1 MDTHFNTSCFLGV
14 LRHKA
19 LKMKKIILSLML
31 LTSFVFSAS
40 SPFVNGQYLR
50 IYASCYSFVEGGT
63 TINYINGTRSELW
76 FLSDNQG
83 YRYFHTS
90 ASFPSDKD
98 GYTHAFNETV
108 YYGSQVKNSFCV
120 PCASPNILDAN
131 GNCVTPPPPQC
142 GEGTYL
148 NPATLSCAPM
158 YPIADEE
165 TLESGSKNIIFEDGA
180 MMIVN
185 PDGTAVTFA
194 PDGAKIP
201 NRLYNGSIP
210 EVGYLSE
217 SKNIGVNGSDFFT
230 VNPLGIFLKS
240 TALALVQNTA
250 LLWTYAMSDQ
260 KETANGDVAQFTP
273 TQNGV
278 AVNISEKA
286 FDNIDFSEYENKA
299 TTTPQSVP
307 NSDLAYKKLSDAEI
321 LQFLGA
327 TKEDT
332 VFYKPNDPSYFVASN
347 ADSVA
352 VVKSNPD
359 GSAQKVEFQK
369 NDLQNTANNNT
380 DLTAVKKEIA
390 PQKITA
396 DGKIQQT
403 QTSTPMS
410 VSPLDN
416 FPKTTNPSTGLPDY
430 VDYDPRTGLK
440 DGKVYS
446 TATGQAVT
454 DTNGNPIGTGTG
466 AAPDGV
472 SPKAPITPNPDG
484 NGTNINLSG
493 VTSRLD
499 KISNQ
504 LTVLN
509 NRNEKLDKIG
519 DNAYAHGIPTG
530 GTSPYDWTS
539 HQATFENLK
548 STIDD
553 LNGQADEIKALFQ
566 NGFTLNLSGSAV
578 DTCPYNST
586 IDLDGRAIAVSFDL
600 CKTFSPMRPLLYAFF
615 YLFFVFNITYFGV
628 KSILRFA

>member
-1 MDTHFNTSCFLGV
+1 
-14 LRHKA
+14 
-19 LKMKKIILSLML
+19 MKKIILFLM
-31 LTSFVFSAS
+31 
-40 SPFVNGQYLR
+40 
-50 IYASCYSFVEGGT
+50 
-63 TINYINGTRSELW
+63 
-76 FLSDNQG
+76 FLSTFSLAELTHLNHVSGSNFVSDAGDSFYSLGGLAATHVESFGVPKDPCDDFYYVGGGFMVFYSCTQRG
-83 YRYFHTS
+83 YY
-90 ASFPSDKD
+90 K
-98 GYTHAFNETV
+98 
-108 YYGSQVKNSFCV
+108 YYMNPITPLC
-120 PCASPNILDAN
+120 
-131 GNCVTPPPPQC
+131 TPPQIMQGGVCVNPNPPQC

-148 NPATLSCAPM
+148 NPATLSCAPT

-185 PDGTAVTFA
+185 PDGTAVTFS
-194 PDGAKIP
+194 PDGEKIP

-210 EVGYLSE
+210 QVGYLSE
-217 SKNIGVNGSDFFT
+217 SKNIGVNGSDFFS

-240 TALALVQNTA
+240 SALFAIQNTA
-250 LLWTYAMSDQ
+250 LLWHYAMSNQ
-260 KETANGDVAQFTP
+260 KETANGDVVDFKP
-273 TQNGV
+273 TMNGV
-278 AVNISEKA
+278 AVNISQKA

-347 ADSVA
+347 SDSVS
-352 VVKSNPD
+352 VVKANPD

-380 DLTAVKKEIA
+380 DLTAVKKDIA

-396 DGKIQQT
+396 DGKIQQI

-410 VSPLDN
+410 VSPANN
-416 FPKTTNPSTGLPDY
+416 FPQTTNPSTGLPDY

-440 DGKVYS
+440 DGKIYS
-446 TATGQAVT
+446 TATGKAVT
-454 DTNGNPIGTGTG
+454 DANGIPIGTGTG

-484 NGTNINLSG
+484 TGSNINLSG

-504 LTVLN
+504 LTKQN
-509 NRNEKLDKIG
+509 ERNEQLDKIVG
-519 DNAYAHGIPTG
+519 NAFAHPLPTQ
-530 GTSPYDWTS
+530 TSPYDWTS
-539 HQATFENLK
+539 YQSTFENLK

-553 LNGQADEIKALFQ
+553 LNGQAEEIKALFQ
-566 NGFTLNLSGSAV
+566 NGFTLNLSGSPV

-600 CKTFSPMRPLLYAFF
+600 CKTFSPMRPLLYGFF
-615 YLFFVFNITYFGV
+615 YIFFVSSITFFGV
-628 KSILRFA
+628 KSILRFV